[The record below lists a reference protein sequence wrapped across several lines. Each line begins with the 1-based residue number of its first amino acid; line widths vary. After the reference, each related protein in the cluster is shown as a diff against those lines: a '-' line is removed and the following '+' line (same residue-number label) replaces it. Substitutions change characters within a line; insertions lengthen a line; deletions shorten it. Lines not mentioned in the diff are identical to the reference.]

1 MIPSTAFG
9 YETKLAPIRFWGLYR
24 PHLKS
29 FLAGLLALAVTNT
42 LYAYLPS
49 LINQGVMILDGKLQY
64 SLLVTVLLIAALAI
78 IGGVIRTLSR
88 TILFNVG
95 RLIEHDVRRTVF
107 GHISILSS
115 DFFRANSVGELMT
128 YLTNDITNI
137 RLFTGFAVLNISN
150 LLIVFCVNVPFLFA
164 LNTKVAIVS
173 LVPFILVTLLNQVL
187 MKKTLTFNQG
197 YQRALGKLTDHI
209 QESLQAVQ
217 QIRLFHQEA
226 FEESRFMKSNAHNFE
241 AAMRLSKARTLMAP
255 LTRIATGIGM
265 TLTLLV
271 GGYAVLAGTL
281 SIGGL
286 IEANIRLLQLAWP
299 AISLGFVIS
308 VYGRAKTSMARLN
321 EVLSHIPSIQDGRV
335 TQLEKRL
342 SITAD
347 HVNIQSPRT
356 HNQTGH
362 LLVTNVNFK
371 VQAGAFLG
379 IVGPNGSGKS
389 LLLQALARQI
399 PTVSNGIHYGQ
410 TPFEDICL
418 HALHQQVAIVP
429 EQPFLFSLSLK
440 DNITFG
446 IPEASDEEIQKAIRT
461 VSLDKDI
468 ERLPQRLDTL
478 IGERGVLLSGGQRQ
492 RVALAR
498 ALMMK
503 PKVLL
508 LDDAVSALDVQTQNY
523 IIHALSKLDFGPTIV
538 MVSHRLSA
546 ISSASHILV
555 MENGQC
561 IAQGTHTD
569 LLEHCSLYRAL
580 WGKEQHY
587 DRTSS
592 H

>member
-1 MIPSTAFG
+1 MIPPTAFG

-29 FLAGLLALAVTNT
+29 FLAGLLALAITNT

-49 LINQGVMILDGKLQY
+49 LINQGVMILDGKLQH
-64 SLLVTVLLIAALAI
+64 SLLITVLLIAALAI
-78 IGGVIRTLSR
+78 TGGIIRTLSR

-115 DFFRANSVGELMT
+115 DFFRTNSVGELMT

-226 FEESRFMKSNAHNFE
+226 FEESRFMKSNTHNFE

-271 GGYAVLAGTL
+271 GGYAVLSGTL

-321 EVLSHIPSIQDGRV
+321 EVLSYIPSIQDGRV
-335 TQLEKRL
+335 THLEKNL
-342 SITAD
+342 GITAN
-347 HVNIQSPRT
+347 HVSIQSPRT
-356 HNQTGH
+356 HDQTDH
-362 LLVTNVNFK
+362 LLVTDVNFK
-371 VQAGAFLG
+371 VQPGAFLG

-389 LLLQALARQI
+389 LLLQVLARQI

-410 TPFEDICL
+410 TPLEDICL
-418 HALHQQVAIVP
+418 HTLHQQVAIVP

-440 DNITFG
+440 DNITLG
-446 IPEASDEEIQKAIRT
+446 VPEASDEEIQKAIRA

-468 ERLPQRLDTL
+468 QRLPQGLDTL

-498 ALMMK
+498 ALIMK
-503 PKVLL
+503 PKILL
-508 LDDAVSALDVQTQNY
+508 LDDAVSALDVQTQKH
-523 IIHALSKLDFGPTIV
+523 IIHALGQLDFEPTIV

-569 LLEHCSLYRAL
+569 LLGHCSLYRAL
-580 WGKEQHY
+580 WGKEQHH
-587 DRTSS
+587 DRASS